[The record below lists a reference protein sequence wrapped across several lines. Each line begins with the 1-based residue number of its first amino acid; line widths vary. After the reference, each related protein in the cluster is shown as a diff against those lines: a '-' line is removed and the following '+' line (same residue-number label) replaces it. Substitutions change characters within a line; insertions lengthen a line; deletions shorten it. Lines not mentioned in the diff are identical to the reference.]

1 MYVCICVNDM
11 SLKVGKPSMICSIDS
26 SGALGYADAILR
38 RNSSKLNK
46 S

>member
-26 SGALGYADAILR
+26 AGNR
-38 RNSSKLNK
+38 PNK